1 LLLQRLE
8 PIYPFLSL
16 IIVEPMISAG
26 DGHDLDQL
34 RKRLVKS
41 AQDRKSEWTSREAAL
56 LFLKV
61 NPGTMKWDEQVL
73 KAFVVRYSI

>member
-1 LLLQRLE
+1 
-8 PIYPFLSL
+8 
-16 IIVEPMISAG
+16 MISAG

-34 RKRLVKS
+34 RERLVKS

-56 LFLKV
+56 LFLKA

-73 KAFVVRYSI
+73 KAFVVCYFI